1 MRKWKRK
8 KVREEKK
15 KTKVN
20 RGPTAEINLSALQ
33 HNLNIIK
40 QIAQNRTVIAV
51 VKADAYGH
59 GAVEISKKLLAEGV
73 SYLAVAYT
81 GEARMIREAGID
93 AKIIVLFDRTNI
105 SEYFQYDLIPVIH
118 DKEIAFEFSKEALKQ
133 GRALTV
139 HLKIDTGMG
148 RMGFI
153 PDRAVSDALEISSM
167 GGIRIEGLMS
177 HFSEADLADK
187 SYAIRQ
193 LEIFTEMKTIISKKL
208 GYSLMTHMAN
218 SATVLSFGEALLDA
232 VRPGLMLYGYSPFS
246 EQYRLQPVMKVKTN
260 ILMLRDLP
268 AEYPVSY
275 GRTFITK
282 RESRIAVIPAGYA
295 DGYNRLF
302 SNNAFVLIR
311 GKRAPVVG
319 RVCMDITMAD
329 VTDIDGVSEGDEVVL
344 LGRQGDDMIT
354 ATELSARI
362 NTIPY
367 DIITSLGSRARKE
380 YLH

>member
-1 MRKWKRK
+1 MKRK
-8 KVREEKK
+8 KANQEKK
-15 KTKVN
+15 KPKVN
-20 RGPTAEINLSALQ
+20 RGPIAEINLSALQ
-33 HNLNIIK
+33 HNLQIIK

-81 GEARMIREAGID
+81 GEARMIRDAGID
-93 AKIIVLFDRTNI
+93 AKILVLFDRTNI
-105 SEYFQYDLIPVIH
+105 SDYFKYDLIPVIH
-118 DKEIAFEFSKEALKQ
+118 DRDIAFEFSKEASKKNRPL
-133 GRALTV
+133 AV

-148 RMGFI
+148 RMGFS
-153 PDRAVSDALEISSM
+153 PERAVSDALEISGM
-167 GGIRIEGLMS
+167 PGIKIEGLMS

-193 LEIFTEMKTIISKKL
+193 LEIFSRTRKIISEKL
-208 GYSLMTHMAN
+208 GYSLMAHMAN

-246 EQYRLQPVMKVKTN
+246 EQYGLKPVMKVKTN

-311 GKRAPVVG
+311 GKRAPVAG
-319 RVCMDITMAD
+319 RVCMDITLAD

-367 DIITSLGSRARKE
+367 DIITTLGSRARKE
-380 YLH
+380 YLHG

>member
-1 MRKWKRK
+1 M
-8 KVREEKK
+8 
-15 KTKVN
+15 N
-20 RGPTAEINLSALQ
+20 RGPIAEINLPALQ
-33 HNLNIIK
+33 HNLKIIK

-59 GAVEISKKLLAEGV
+59 GAVEISRKLLAEGV

-81 GEARMIREAGID
+81 GEAKIIRAAGID
-93 AKIIVLFDRTNI
+93 ARIIVLFDRTDI
-105 SEYFQYDLIPVIH
+105 SDYFKYDLIPVIH
-118 DKEIAFEFSKEALKQ
+118 DKNIALEFSKEASKK
-133 GRALTV
+133 GRPVTV

-148 RMGFI
+148 RMGFN
-153 PDRAVSDALEISSM
+153 PERAVSGALEISGM
-167 GGIRIEGLMS
+167 PGIKIEGLMS

-187 SYAIRQ
+187 SYALRQ
-193 LEIFTEMKTIISKKL
+193 LEIFSRIRKIISEKL
-208 GYSLMTHMAN
+208 GYSLMAHMAN
-218 SATVLSFGEALLDA
+218 SAAVLSFREALLDA
-232 VRPGLMLYGYSPFS
+232 VRPGLMLYGYSPLS
-246 EQYRLQPVMKVKTN
+246 EQYGLEPVMKVKTN
-260 ILMLRDLP
+260 ILMLKNLP
-268 AEYPVSY
+268 AEHPVSY

-282 RESRIAVIPAGYA
+282 RESKIAIIPAGYA

-311 GKRAPVVG
+311 GKRAPVAG
-319 RVCMDITMAD
+319 RVCMDITLAD
-329 VTDIDGVSEGDEVVL
+329 VTDIDSVSEGDEVVF